1 MRSSRP
7 ARTHRGLQK
16 GQALTEMAI
25 VAAVVVPL
33 FLLVPVLAKYFHI
46 KQTAGQAARTAAW
59 EATVTADHNFDNLDA
74 AAQRQRVLDRHF
86 GLSVDPIATQAS
98 GAGDGDDVRSQ
109 MMNLLHR
116 HLPVHRPFPVS
127 AGVQHPVVRLQ
138 RGDVTLAPYGNES
151 GGRVTTII
159 EGFSRI
165 FELVPGAS
173 FPPNSNGLVTSE
185 LRVRPRNLVTRDG
198 GAATFLDPFHAIDLD
213 MTLQHT
219 LLADAWNATGN
230 GLENSPSHGHDRSA
244 LEQVQSL
251 SPLSVMEPVAD
262 LFEDLGALDMLPVVG
277 TISRFRPGYIQP
289 DIVPHDKLEAYPGP

>member
-86 GLSVDPIATQAS
+86 GLSLDPIATQAS

-109 MMNLLHR
+109 MMNSFSNHAL
-116 HLPVHRPFPVS
+116 
-127 AGVQHPVVRLQ
+127 LQ

-151 GGRVTTII
+151 GGRVTSII

-219 LLADAWNATGN
+219 LLADAWNASGN

>member
-86 GLSVDPIATQAS
+86 GLSLDPIATQAS

-109 MMNLLHR
+109 MMNSFSNHAL
-116 HLPVHRPFPVS
+116 
-127 AGVQHPVVRLQ
+127 LQ

-165 FELVPGAS
+165 FELVPGGS
-173 FPPNSNGLVTSE
+173 FPPNRNGLVTSE

-219 LLADAWNATGN
+219 LLADAWNASGN

-262 LFEDLGALDMLPVVG
+262 LFEDLEVLDMLPVVG